1 LTPTIL
7 ARVLVTVEYLG
18 PAQLSLMA
26 RTTNHIDE
34 SDDRRH
40 LKYAVSRVQL
50 APVVFQDL
58 GFAPKH

>member
-1 LTPTIL
+1 
-7 ARVLVTVEYLG
+7 LVTVEYLR